1 MKYVKTFESFLN
13 ESKGIPDVLYHFS
26 SPSAIL
32 SILEMDILYAKNLDY
47 ERKLSVSF
55 TRDVN
60 FWKKAISGFK
70 PVRKGAYIAV
80 DARKIEA
87 DKIPLSDFVFKGARN
102 FDYAAEDEVRAY
114 PQNNEL
120 PIEKYLIEVGL
131 TKHAAKEEVFAKKL
145 RDYCEKNGIKIV
157 EV

>member
-1 MKYVKTFESFLN
+1 MKYVKTYESFLN

-32 SILEMDILYAKNLDY
+32 SILEMNILYAKNLDY

-60 FWKKAISGFK
+60 FWKKAISVFK
-70 PVRKGAYIAV
+70 QVRKGAYIAV

-87 DKIPLSDFVFKGARN
+87 DKIPL
-102 FDYAAEDEVRAY
+102 
-114 PQNNEL
+114 
-120 PIEKYLIEVGL
+120 
-131 TKHAAKEEVFAKKL
+131 
-145 RDYCEKNGIKIV
+145 
-157 EV
+157 